1 MQSVNKIKVAMVC
14 HFSNAD
20 VRSHLPL
27 DGSRKLY
34 TFVRKM
40 LRMPNKSKGYG
51 DIASWDGS
59 IIRYFRERDDI
70 ELHVISAHSGLKR
83 RVVSY
88 EDRGVYYSFVKCD
101 VATMLKRLIP
111 NDALWR
117 RMNPMVKDV
126 HRLVGQI
133 KTDLVLLVGAENAYY
148 SSTVLGL
155 DQYPVYTLCQTVY
168 NNPERVVFGEVDS
181 KNASTEMEIIKEHRY
196 FGVYCKKH
204 FDLLKSIA
212 PDRFI
217 FKFGFPSTGKLLEPT
232 TCEKQFDFVNFA
244 LGMSAKKGYTDAIE
258 ALALVKKKF
267 PYVKLNL
274 VGGGSAETKAALQ
287 KMADDLGVYDN
298 VIFTPFFEKK
308 SDLFHHIQKSRF
320 ALLPCKMDNTS
331 GTMTQSMQLGLPM
344 VVYKT
349 TGTPSFNKEKECA
362 LIAEHSNVEDLAAK
376 MLELMEN
383 PEKAE
388 MLKRNA
394 REFQEKKAE
403 NAKRYNGERLLANF
417 KAIIDN
423 YKNGTPIPQE
433 QLFNPETDD

>member
-27 DGSRKLY
+27 DESRKLY
-34 TFVRKM
+34 IFVRKV
-40 LRMPNKSKGYG
+40 LGMPTKGKGYG
-51 DIASWDGS
+51 DIASWDAS

-88 EDRGVYYSFVKCD
+88 EDQGVHYSFVKCD

-117 RMNPMVKDV
+117 KTNPMVKDV

-133 KTDLVLLVGAENAYY
+133 KPDMILLVGAENAYY

-155 DQYPVYTLCQTVY
+155 DKYPVYTLCQTVY
-168 NNPERVVFGEVDS
+168 NNPERAVFGEVDS
-181 KNASTEMEIIKEHRY
+181 KNASTEMEIIREHRY

-204 FDLLKSIA
+204 YDLLKSIA

-217 FKFGFPSTGKLLEPT
+217 FKFGFPSTGQLLEPT
-232 TCEKQFDFVNFA
+232 PCVKQYDFVNFA
-244 LGMSAKKGYTDAIE
+244 LSMSAKKGYTDAIE
-258 ALALVKKKF
+258 ATALVKKKH
-267 PYVKLNL
+267 PHVKLNL
-274 VGGGSAETKAALQ
+274 VGGGSAEIKAELQ
-287 KMADDLGVYDN
+287 KMADDLGVHDN

-308 SDLFHHIQKSRF
+308 SDLFLHIQKSRF
-320 ALLPCKMDNTS
+320 ALLPCKMDNVS
-331 GTMTQSMQLGLPM
+331 GTMTQSMQLGLPL

-349 TGTPSFNKEKECA
+349 TGTPAFNREKDCA
-362 LIAEHSNVEDLAAK
+362 MIAENGNVEQLAQH
-376 MLELMEN
+376 MLDLMEH

-388 MLKRNA
+388 MLAKNA
-394 REFQEKKAE
+394 REYQEKLAE
-403 NAKRYNGERLLANF
+403 QKKQNGERLMANI

-423 YKNGTPIPQE
+423 YRNGTPIPQE
-433 QLFNPETDD
+433 QLFNPERDD